1 MLNEISELASSRQL
15 DYSAMTSEELHFIVD
30 MYDAGK
36 LNDFDLL
43 TEAEYAKV
51 SWIDK
56 KYRLPVPGEYDKEH
70 ANPFAL

>member
-36 LNDFDLL
+36 LDNQHLL
-43 TEAEYAKV
+43 TKEDAQKLK
-51 SWIDK
+51 WIDE
-56 KYRLPVPGEYDKEH
+56 KYRCTNYAEEH